1 MCDGNGICAKERRDA
16 SETLM
21 YLVKDI
27 SFSLS

>member
-1 MCDGNGICAKERRDA
+1 MCDGNGICAKERSDA